1 MSESIHGHEVIGM
14 MNESGLTYTVESLR
28 NAIVGR
34 FGADARFHTCSAQ
47 NLTPEGLIEFLNE
60 RGKLTPVDGG
70 FVFGQGQACG
80 HDH

>member
-1 MSESIHGHEVIGM
+1 M
-14 MNESGLTYTVESLR
+14 MVESGLTYTVETLR

-34 FGADARFHTCSAQ
+34 FGADSRFHTCSAD
-47 NLTPEGLIEFLNE
+47 NLTPEDLITFLNS

-70 FVFGQGQACG
+70 FVFGQSQACG